1 MSAFFKS
8 LGLEKPTQDEKVR
21 FIKGNVLKITH
32 VELLSFFIFKSVPN
46 FVLKQFVLEYRNR

>member
-32 VELLSFFIFKSVPN
+32 VELLSFSIFKSVL
-46 FVLKQFVLEYRNR
+46 FHALF